1 MEFNNFVI
9 CNKCFIYGPSSVSLS
24 VEPFVFRLC
33 TNAFLNIESI
43 SFNKKFFLFF
53 TPKASSVGYPS
64 VRQEAKNS
72 TWIHGMEWQKSLEIH
87 QIILFRDLL
96 SVFYCQAS
104 FPIILE
110 MPRSGVCSP
119 PCPKLT
125 LTEILPWGEFI
136 TSGMRLL
143 LSVQTHPPSF
153 PLILCNVNKSSVG
166 LGGYWKARNAAH
178 VV

>member
-1 MEFNNFVI
+1 MAWN
-9 CNKCFIYGPSSVSLS
+9 G
-24 VEPFVFRLC
+24 
-33 TNAFLNIESI
+33 
-43 SFNKKFFLFF
+43 
-53 TPKASSVGYPS
+53 
-64 VRQEAKNS
+64 
-72 TWIHGMEWQKSLEIH
+72 QKSLETH
-87 QIILFRDLL
+87 QIILFRELL

-110 MPRSGVCSP
+110 MPRSGFFPP

-125 LTEILPWGEFI
+125 LTETLPWGEFI
-136 TSGMRLL
+136 TRAMRLL

-178 VV
+178 VFQIRHSQKKPCLGAEEGNCQWWRRKVEGCKWAFSWACPRG